1 LEFRTVEHTADI
13 GIEVE
18 ADSLEELFE
27 GAAAGMFSI
36 VVDPG
41 TVEADISREIT
52 LEAADLGEL
61 MFTWLNELLFLLYTG
76 ALLPSRFEVKNVD
89 GSGLEAMVSGETP
102 DPGRHRM
109 LEEIKAATYHQMTV
123 SERGQGW
130 FARVIFDV

>member
-27 GAAAGMFSI
+27 GVAAGMFSI

-109 LEEIKAATYHQMTV
+109 LE
-123 SERGQGW
+123 
-130 FARVIFDV
+130 